1 MPYSE
6 ENEKRQG
13 HEKEL
18 QLKGVFLEV
27 VVPPHLDEQADT
39 APPEKILYQ
48 NDFGLKKNWFT
59 LLQQEKFH
67 R

>member
-6 ENEKRQG
+6 ENKKRQG

-18 QLKGVFLEV
+18 QLEGVFLEV

-39 APPEKILYQ
+39 APPEKMLYQ
-48 NDFGLKKNWFT
+48 TAFGLSK
-59 LLQQEKFH
+59 
-67 R
+67 